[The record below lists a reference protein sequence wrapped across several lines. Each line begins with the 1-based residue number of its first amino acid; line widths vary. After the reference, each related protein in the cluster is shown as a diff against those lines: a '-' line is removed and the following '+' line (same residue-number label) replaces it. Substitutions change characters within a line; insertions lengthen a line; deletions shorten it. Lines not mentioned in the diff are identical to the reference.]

1 MDMGRGEEVGVGY
14 MAPSLKYI
22 PPMNM
27 IFFPLLVL
35 TDLTLYPILLG
46 RSKFVQVVELCERY
60 EQEEALSLPP
70 HMYTVPLRP
79 S

>member
-1 MDMGRGEEVGVGY
+1 
-14 MAPSLKYI
+14 
-22 PPMNM
+22 MNI

-60 EQEEALSLPP
+60 EQVDSVLTPP